1 MKTGICGRI
10 GRQPASGLT
19 PRSFCS
25 AIIAW
30 LMPWRSLPY
39 CLRSLAISG
48 CSSCIARCD
57 LTCLTNSGKSSRRM
71 VTTRNMIDSAHVM
84 PQAGSRNVEKTV
96 CHHSITVEIAVYSQ
110 SSNGGLLLR
119 GPGRGRRGGSGG
131 RAASGWDEIDPA
143 GVPGGALQEPAERQ
157 PAAPARAVPVI
168 ASAA

>member
-48 CSSCIARCD
+48 WSSCIARCD
-57 LTCLTNSGKSSRRM
+57 LTCLTNSGNRISRM
-71 VTTRNMIDSAHVM
+71 VTTR
-84 PQAGSRNVEKTV
+84 KT
-96 CHHSITVEIAVYSQ
+96 
-110 SSNGGLLLR
+110 
-119 GPGRGRRGGSGG
+119 
-131 RAASGWDEIDPA
+131 
-143 GVPGGALQEPAERQ
+143 
-157 PAAPARAVPVI
+157 I
-168 ASAA
+168 ASAHASPARPLSGAGFPRIIAHRACHASHRKEMAV